1 MNNMPDPFL
10 TFAGIGLYTFSGGY
24 GREIRTGIPPIGLVG
39 ISALAGLIVDG

>member
-10 TFAGIGLYTFSGGY
+10 TFAGIGLYTFGGGY
-24 GREIRTGIPPIGLVG
+24 AMGIRTGIPPIGLVG